1 MAASVETQQPSTA
14 ATAATLSGDVKEPS
28 LPKIAP
34 HEFRD
39 YNRMADMMEYYV
51 SNLFP
56 RPHLPTPTQLT

>member
-1 MAASVETQQPSTA
+1 MAASVGTPQPSTA
-14 ATAATLSGDVKEPS
+14 ATAATLSGDIKEPS

-34 HEFRD
+34 HEFRE

-56 RPHLPTPTQLT
+56 HLHLSQQPPN